1 MVVCVHGLTPIN
13 FTRYRKTTPLHL
25 ARAGFYKDNREKAE
39 PEKPVRCL
47 QTQVGR
53 QVSRPIFLEKTG
65 GRFCMIEIKNIRQVR
80 PEEHDEVWAVVR
92 SLKSK
97 TPWMKQVQ
105 ALSPSLE
112 LFYTYQK
119 LKNAGQWNETAFQNV
134 YVPQFLSQMKRN
146 EDGALQ
152 YLNDLYVLDKQGRN
166 IALVIDRQIPIR
178 QMPVF
183 SVK

>member
-1 MVVCVHGLTPIN
+1 
-13 FTRYRKTTPLHL
+13 
-25 ARAGFYKDNREKAE
+25 
-39 PEKPVRCL
+39 
-47 QTQVGR
+47 
-53 QVSRPIFLEKTG
+53 
-65 GRFCMIEIKNIRQVR
+65 MIEIKNIRQVR